1 MKAGSGHFLF
11 FLAKAGDAVFNT
23 EAGGPRPCPSQILE
37 TAVFKTLWF
46 FAAKTLQRV
55 FGMEYIYPLL
65 PLRWPLGSGFLI
77 SLAKILEPIS
87 GEAEHQVGPRD
98 PGSML

>member
-1 MKAGSGHFLF
+1 MLFLTLKLEGHVPVPHKYLRQ
-11 FLAKAGDAVFNT
+11 LSS
-23 EAGGPRPCPSQILE
+23 RPCGSLPQR
-37 TAVFKTLWF
+37 
-46 FAAKTLQRV
+46 LQRV
-55 FGMEYIYPLL
+55 SGMEYVYPLL

-87 GEAEHQVGPRD
+87 GEAEHQAGPRD